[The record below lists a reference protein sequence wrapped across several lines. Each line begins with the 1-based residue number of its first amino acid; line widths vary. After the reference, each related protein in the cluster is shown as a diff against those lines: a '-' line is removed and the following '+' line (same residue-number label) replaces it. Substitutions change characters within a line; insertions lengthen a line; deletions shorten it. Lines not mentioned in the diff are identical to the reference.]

1 MTLQILLREDKMSW
15 QTQQNTEKKEEVK
28 KSKIVFTT
36 LKDAKAKR
44 GIKILSYGSF
54 STGKTHFALSSDK
67 PVYII
72 DTENGASPLAD
83 KFPDAKVIN
92 ICNLGGA
99 DVDDKD
105 EVKNFD
111 NFQDAVNYLIKLPE
125 EEVGTIIVDSM
136 SDIWSWVQAYAK
148 TKVFKIPIEDR
159 FKQQF
164 DWGVP
169 NSLIRKNVLKLINK
183 NCNIIFTAREGE
195 IYEGPGQPSG
205 RYKPETQKK
214 IPFYVDIVLHHQIK
228 FINKQ
233 IMFQAKIEKCRQ
245 KGEIIGKIVESPTL
259 EKIKEMLK

>member
-1 MTLQILLREDKMSW
+1 MAWENQAENK
-15 QTQQNTEKKEEVK
+15 EKKPKELP
-28 KSKIVFTT
+28 KIIFET
-36 LKDAKAKR
+36 LSKAKKER

-54 STGKTHFALSSDK
+54 STGKTHFALTSDG

-83 KFPDAKVIN
+83 KFPDAKVVN
-92 ICNLGGA
+92 ICNLDGG

-105 EVKNFD
+105 EVKNFE
-111 NFQDAVNYLIKLPE
+111 NFQAAVDQLIKMPD
-125 EEVGTIIVDSM
+125 EEVGTVIVDSI

-183 NCNIIFTAREGE
+183 NCNVILTAREGE
-195 IYEGPGQPSG
+195 VYDGPGAPSG

-214 IPFYVDIVLHHQIK
+214 IPFYVDIVLRHQIK
-228 FINKQ
+228 FMNKQ
-233 IMFQAKIEKCRQ
+233 LQFQAKIEKCRQ
-245 KGEIIGKIVESPTL
+245 KGELLGKVIENPSL
-259 EKIKEMLK
+259 EKIKELLDEKV